1 LPRLTETRARRAKL
15 PRSGQAFEWC
25 SEVIGFG
32 LRLTPTKRSYIV
44 QTRYLDE
51 EPRITLGRVGVLPC
65 EGPPD
70 RPGARDLAIIAL
82 NAARRGHDPRAA
94 IGQAR
99 TPHGVTLDA
108 VWSAYGKAG
117 YPLLSGAGRK
127 RASTIKADKYL
138 WNAHVSKLRNEP
150 ASAIDEPRMQRF
162 LDQIEGYG
170 ARSHALILTRTLLK
184 FAKSRG
190 LAETLRIDIKSR
202 PSRHVQNFLK
212 PDELVRVDTALA
224 TLAEEKPA
232 QQLGYA
238 ALRLM
243 LHTGMRKGE
252 VLSLQ
257 WQHVDL
263 AHRTIHLPRDK
274 ANDHGRDVLLSDTA
288 VDVVLSLPRLAYSD
302 HIFFAHRRNG
312 TGHLVEIRH
321 HWRRALKRAG
331 LRHVRPHDLRHSF
344 ASTAIASGISLY
356 VTGKLLG
363 HKRARTSERYSH
375 LSQEAQREAVDKV
388 AAVLGPNGA
397 R

>member
-15 PRSGQAFEWC
+15 PRSGQTFEWC

-32 LRLTPTKRSYIV
+32 LRLTPRVRSYIV
-44 QTRYLDE
+44 QTRYLEE

-65 EGPPD
+65 EGPPE

-94 IGQAR
+94 IGQAKAPR
-99 TPHGVTLDA
+99 GVTLDA

-127 RASTIKADKYL
+127 RASTIKADTYL
-138 WNAHVSKLRNEP
+138 WNAHVSRLKNEP
-150 ASAIDEPRMQRF
+150 VSAIDEPRMQRF
-162 LDQIEGYG
+162 LDRIEGYG

-190 LAETLRIDIKSR
+190 LAETQRIDIKSR
-202 PSRHVQNFLK
+202 QSRHVQNFLK

-224 TLAEEKPA
+224 TLTKENPA

-243 LHTGMRKGE
+243 LHSGMRKGE

-288 VDVVLSLPRLAYSD
+288 VEVLNSLPRLCNSD
-302 HIFFAHRRNG
+302 FIFFG
-312 TGHLVEIRH
+312 TRKNSHGHLADIRYP
-321 HWRRALKRAG
+321 WRQALKRAG
-331 LRHVRPHDLRHSF
+331 LRHVRPHDLRRSY
-344 ASTAIASGISLY
+344 ASLAIGSGISLY

-375 LSQEAQREAVDKV
+375 LSNEAAREALDKV
-388 AAVLGPNGA
+388 AAVLGRNGA
-397 R
+397 G

>member
-1 LPRLTETRARRAKL
+1 
-15 PRSGQAFEWC
+15 
-25 SEVIGFG
+25 
-32 LRLTPTKRSYIV
+32 
-44 QTRYLDE
+44 
-51 EPRITLGRVGVLPC
+51 
-65 EGPPD
+65 
-70 RPGARDLAIIAL
+70 
-82 NAARRGHDPRAA
+82 
-94 IGQAR
+94 
-99 TPHGVTLDA
+99 
-108 VWSAYGKAG
+108 
-117 YPLLSGAGRK
+117 LSGAGRK
-127 RASTIKADKYL
+127 RASTIKADEYL
-138 WNAHVSKLRNEP
+138 RNAHVSKLKNEP

-162 LDQIEGYG
+162 LDRIEGYG

-184 FAKSRG
+184 FARSRG
-190 LAETLRIDIKSR
+190 LAETQRIDIKSR

-252 VLSLQ
+252 VLSLH

-288 VDVVLSLPRLAYSD
+288 VEVLLSLPRLAYSD
-302 HIFFAHRRNG
+302 YIFFATRKNSN
-312 TGHLVEIRH
+312 GHLADIRH
-321 HWRRALKRAG
+321 PWRQALKRAG
-331 LRHVRPHDLRHSF
+331 LRHVRPHDLRHSY
-344 ASTAIASGISLY
+344 ASSAIGSGISLY

-375 LSQEAQREAVDKV
+375 LSTEAQREAVDKV
-388 AAVLGPNGA
+388 AVVLGPNGTS
-397 R
+397 